1 MSAPTPAA
9 IKQAIAPAQA
19 QGRVWLRA
27 RVLRCLT
34 EQRAALSSAEIARA
48 LMLPHRPVQRAVY
61 DLLVRGR
68 LVPTGRSADNRPA
81 YRPVEIGTCEWCGL
95 VSHRLV
101 MGECPDCRNR
111 VEHYPSGPAD
121 GAPDGSLGA
130 EADVSHAVA
139 CMRRLCDED

>member
-9 IKQAIAPAQA
+9 IERAITHAQA
-19 QGRVWLRA
+19 QGRVWLQA
-27 RVLRCLT
+27 RVLRCLA

-81 YRPVEIGTCEWCGL
+81 YRPVEIGTCEWCGRLDHHL
-95 VSHRLV
+95 VA
-101 MGECPDCRNR
+101 GECPTCRRRASTYDPYR
-111 VEHYPSGPAD
+111 VIQQA
-121 GAPDGSLGA
+121 A
-130 EADVSHAVA
+130 EA
-139 CMRRLCDED
+139 RRREENQQ